1 LQAHC
6 PFNPILSVVL
16 TQEPTIPKPITFP
29 ASPPIERAYLVGAEL
44 KRPRNEFPIEDSLD
58 ELERLAE
65 TAGLQVVGRTVQHV
79 ERIHPATFIGKGK
92 LEEIIASR
100 AETPFD
106 VLLFD
111 EELRP
116 NQQREIEEAF
126 GESDIKVLDRTALI
140 LDIFAQHARTK
151 EGALQVELAQYEYR
165 LPRLT
170 RMWTHLA
177 RQAGGAAGRG
187 GTGGVG
193 LRGPGE
199 RQLEI
204 DRREIRMHLA
214 HLKKLIEDVRTHRR
228 EYRRKRKKEGFPVV
242 AIVGYTNAGKSTL
255 LNALT
260 GVGASHPE
268 RSNAQSKDV
277 AQGQPQGLLLRNA
290 VYVADQLFATLD
302 PTTRRVKLPSGSEAL
317 FTDTVGFIQKLPTQ
331 LVAAF
336 RATLEEIVEADVL
349 LHVLDATHAN
359 AAEQA
364 RAVYETLEEIG
375 AGDKPMVVAWNKI
388 DKGQGSA
395 GAREKPFV
403 ISRERSDREI
413 SLHQSKNKISRSA
426 RNDKEGA
433 VTQDDIGTENA
444 VRISALKKIGL
455 EELLGHVEQVLGE
468 NLVALNVLIPY
479 NANELVALYH
489 SRGIVEKESFTAKG
503 TSIKGKISARLVERF
518 EEYKTSGR
526 LKKIIEKPGADF
538 RRRSPKSGK
547 RSRSRERQP

>member
-1 LQAHC
+1 M
-6 PFNPILSVVL
+6 
-16 TQEPTIPKPITFP
+16 EDTIPKPLTIP
-29 ASPPIERAYLVGAEL
+29 ASAPIERAFLVGVEL
-44 KRPRNEFPIEDSLD
+44 KRPRNEFPINDSLD

-65 TAGLQVVGRTVQHV
+65 TAGLQVVGRAVQHI
-79 ERIHPATFIGKGK
+79 ERINPATMIGKGK
-92 LEEIIASR
+92 LNEIISSR
-100 AETPFD
+100 ADVPFD
-106 VLLFD
+106 IVIFD
-111 EELRP
+111 EELAP
-116 NQQREIEEAF
+116 NQQREIEQAF
-126 GESDIKVLDRTALI
+126 GGEDIKVLDRTALI

-204 DRREIRMHLA
+204 DRREIRAHIA
-214 HLKKLIEDVRTHRR
+214 HLKKQIEEVRTHRR
-228 EYRRKRKKEGFPVV
+228 EYRRKRKKEGLPVV

-260 GVGASHPE
+260 IDTQAREG
-268 RSNAQSKDV
+268 
-277 AQGQPQGLLLRNA
+277 

-302 PTTRRVKLPSGSEAL
+302 PTTRRVKLPSGSDAL

-359 AAEQA
+359 VLDQA
-364 RAVYETLEEIG
+364 HAVFDTLEEIG
-375 AGDKPMVVAWNKI
+375 ATGKAIVTVMNKVDKEAGKQGDRETSSVI
-388 DKGQGSA
+388 SS
-395 GAREKPFV
+395 GARNLSSQDSGIASSPNA
-403 ISRERSDREI
+403 SRLLAMTNRE
-413 SLHQSKNKISRSA
+413 
-426 RNDKEGA
+426 
-433 VTQDDIGTENA
+433 VTQDLFADA

-455 EELLGHVEQVLGE
+455 DEMLVRVENALKEEMVEMRVR
-468 NLVALNVLIPY
+468 IPY
-479 NANELVALYH
+479 NANELAALFH
-489 SRGIVEKESFTAKG
+489 QRGIIERETFTEKG
-503 TSIKGKISARLVERF
+503 TVIRGKIAASLIERF
-518 EEYKTSGR
+518 EEYQ
-526 LKKIIEKPGADF
+526 I
-538 RRRSPKSGK
+538 
-547 RSRSRERQP
+547 

>member
-1 LQAHC
+1 M
-6 PFNPILSVVL
+6 
-16 TQEPTIPKPITFP
+16 
-29 ASPPIERAYLVGAEL
+29 
-44 KRPRNEFPIEDSLD
+44 
-58 ELERLAE
+58 
-65 TAGLQVVGRTVQHV
+65 QVIGRTVQHV

-116 NQQREIEEAF
+116 NQQREIETAF
-126 GESDIKVLDRTALI
+126 GGADIKVLDRTALI

-214 HLKKLIEDVRTHRR
+214 HLKKEIEDVRTHRR
-228 EYRRKRKKEGFPVV
+228 EYRRKRKKEGYPVV

-260 GVGASHPE
+260 ADDHPA
-268 RSNAQSKDV
+268 AQS
-277 AQGQPQGLLLRNA
+277 

-336 RATLEEIVEADVL
+336 RATLEEITEADVL
-349 LHVLDATHAN
+349 LHVLDATHPN

-375 AGDKPMVVAWNKI
+375 AGDKPMVVALNKT
-388 DKGQGSA
+388 DKVA
-395 GAREKPFV
+395 GGGWREV
-403 ISRERSDREI
+403 GNTESRHTSNVTRHPSW
-413 SLHQSKNKISRSA
+413 
-426 RNDKEGA
+426 
-433 VTQDDIGTENA
+433 VTQSENDGDESNIEHA

-455 EELLGHVEQVLGE
+455 EELLGEVEKVLGE

-489 SRGIVEKESFTAKG
+489 QRGIVEKESFTAKG
-503 TSIKGKISARLVERF
+503 TSIKGKISARLVEQF
-518 EEYKTSGR
+518 EEYKVDARKTA
-526 LKKIIEKPGADF
+526 KKPRSSDL
-538 RRRSPKSGK
+538 RRRSK
-547 RSRSRERQP
+547 RTK